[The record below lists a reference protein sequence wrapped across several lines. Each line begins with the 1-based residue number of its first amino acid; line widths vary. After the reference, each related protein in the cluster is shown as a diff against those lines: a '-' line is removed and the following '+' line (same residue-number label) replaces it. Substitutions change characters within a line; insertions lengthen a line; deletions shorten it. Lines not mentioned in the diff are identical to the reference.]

1 MDEPYRVAGD
11 VYVLPSRMDVPGVGS
26 IPINAFVIL
35 ADQPVLVDCGLG
47 IDEPEF
53 IEALGSVVDPADL
66 AWIWL
71 THDDGDHTGSLQT
84 VLQLAPSAKLAT
96 HGLGALRM
104 NTSWPVPLDRV
115 HAVAEGDRL
124 DLGDRVLRALRPPT
138 YDNPMSTGIFD
149 ERTATFF
156 SVDSFGAIL
165 QGSYQDVADVPE
177 AELLGGMVAWATFD
191 SPWLHLAGRERVAG
205 VLEGVRALGAEQVLS
220 SHLPAAAGRVDA
232 LLEVVA
238 GVPDADPFVAPDA
251 ATFGAVAAAMAS
263 GAGTSPD

>member
-11 VYVLPSRMDVPGVGS
+11 VHVLPSQMVVPGVGS
-26 IPINAFVIL
+26 IPINVFVIL
-35 ADQPVLVDCGLG
+35 SERPVLVDCGLG
-47 IDEPEF
+47 IDETEF
-53 IEALGSVVDPADL
+53 VDALRSVIDPAEL
-66 AWIWL
+66 AWVWL
-71 THDDGDHTGSLQT
+71 THDDADHTGSLRT
-84 VLQLAPSAKLAT
+84 VLSLAPDARLAT

-115 HAVAEGDRL
+115 HAVAAGDRL
-124 DLGDRVLRALRPPT
+124 DVGDRVLRALRPPT

-149 ERTATFF
+149 EGSATFF

-177 AELLGGMVAWATFD
+177 EELLGGMVAWVTFD
-191 SPWLHLAGRERVAG
+191 SPWLHLADRARVAG
-205 VLEGVRALGAEQVLS
+205 VLDEVRPSGPSRCCRPTCRRRSV
-220 SHLPAAAGRVDA
+220 GWTR

-251 ATFGAVAAAMAS
+251 ATFALIAANM
-263 GAGTSPD
+263 GN